1 MIIGLGKVDDIQYL
15 TQNVERYVEFK
26 QLNLFHI
33 FIRKAWFDDL
43 LILPMSK
50 F

>member
-1 MIIGLGKVDDIQYL
+1 MIIGLEKVDDIQYL
-15 TQNVERYVEFK
+15 TSVEGYVEIK

-33 FIRKAWFDDL
+33 ISIRKAWFDDL